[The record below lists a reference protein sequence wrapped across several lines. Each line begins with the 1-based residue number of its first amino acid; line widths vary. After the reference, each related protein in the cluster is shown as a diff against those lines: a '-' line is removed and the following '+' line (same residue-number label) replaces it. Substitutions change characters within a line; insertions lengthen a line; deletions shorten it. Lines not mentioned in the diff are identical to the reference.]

1 MADIIQPICKFI
13 VSSHC
18 VKGNTMTSN
27 KTKDAKTQVLI
38 TCQNMQAAELVIG
51 SSGNASY
58 RIEGTGQI
66 AITPSSVDYSCMN
79 AEDVMIIDMDG
90 EIIEG
95 DRNPSIEHPLHLAI
109 YKARP
114 DVNAIVHTHCIY
126 ASALAVLQEPL
137 PPIVDEFV
145 IRLGGQVE
153 VANYGMPGSEELAKN
168 VVEALGPRN
177 AVFLANHGALCCGP
191 TMEVA
196 LHNAFLL
203 ERVAHIYLLASAA
216 AGGKKQLTTIPPDAV
231 ETQAQMFDLM
241 KRMKKR

>member
-1 MADIIQPICKFI
+1 
-13 VSSHC
+13 
-18 VKGNTMTSN
+18 MTP
-27 KTKDAKTQVLI
+27 KITKDAKNQVLQ
-38 TCQNMQAAELVIG
+38 TCQDMQSAKLVIG

-58 RIEGTGQI
+58 RIEGSDNV
-66 AITPSSVDYSCMN
+66 AITPSSVDYSCMS
-79 AEDVMIIDMDG
+79 AEDVMIINMDG

-95 DRNPSIEHPLHLAI
+95 KRNPSIEHPLHRAI
-109 YKARP
+109 YKARS

-126 ASALAVLQEPL
+126 ASAIAILQEPL

-153 VANYGMPGSEELAKN
+153 VAKYGMPGSEKLANN

-191 TMEVA
+191 TLEIA
-196 LHNAFLL
+196 LHNALLL
-203 ERVAHIYLLASAA
+203 ERVAHIYLLARAA
-216 AGGKKQLTTIPPDAV
+216 IGGKPQLSTIPPEAI
-231 ETQAQMFDLM
+231 ETQQQMFELL

>member
-1 MADIIQPICKFI
+1 MPPNPI
-13 VSSHC
+13 
-18 VKGNTMTSN
+18 
-27 KTKDAKTQVLI
+27 KDAKNAILH
-38 TCQNMQAAELVIG
+38 TCQNMQSAELVIG

-58 RIEGTGQI
+58 RIEGTDHI
-66 AITPSSVDYSCMN
+66 AITPSSVDYSCMGVD
-79 AEDVMIIDMDG
+79 DVMIINMDG
-90 EIIEG
+90 DIVEG

-114 DVNAIVHTHCIY
+114 DVHAIVHTHCIY
-126 ASALAVLQEPL
+126 ASAMAVLQEPL

-153 VANYGMPGSEELAKN
+153 VAKYGMPGSEELATN
-168 VVEALGPRN
+168 VVEALGPLN

-191 TMEVA
+191 TLDEA
-196 LHNAFLL
+196 LHNALLL

-216 AGGKKQLTTIPPDAV
+216 AGDKKKLTTLPPDAI

>member
-1 MADIIQPICKFI
+1 MTPD
-13 VSSHC
+13 
-18 VKGNTMTSN
+18 NTQ
-27 KTKDAKTQVLI
+27 DAKNQVLH
-38 TCQNMQAAELVIG
+38 TCQSMQSAELVLG

-58 RIEGTGQI
+58 RIESTDQV
-66 AITPSSVDYSCMN
+66 AITPSSVDYSCMSS
-79 AEDVMIIDMDG
+79 EDVMIIDMEG
-90 EIIEG
+90 NIVEG

-109 YKARP
+109 YKARS
-114 DVNAIVHTHCIY
+114 DVKAVVHTHCVY

-153 VANYGMPGSEELAKN
+153 VAEYGMPGSEKLAEN
-168 VVEALGPRN
+168 VVKALGPRN

-191 TMEVA
+191 TLDIA
-196 LHNAFLL
+196 LHNALLL

-216 AGGKKQLTTIPPDAV
+216 AGGKKHLKTIPPDAI
-231 ETQAQMFDLM
+231 ETQAQMFELM

>member
-1 MADIIQPICKFI
+1 MITSF
-13 VSSHC
+13 
-18 VKGNTMTSN
+18 KGRRINMTLDT
-27 KTKDAKTQVLI
+27 KKDAKQQVLK
-38 TCQNMQAAELVIG
+38 TCQSMQSAELVIG

-58 RIEGTGQI
+58 RLEGTDHV

-79 AEDVMIIDMDG
+79 ADDVLIINMDG
-90 EIIEG
+90 DVIEG

-126 ASALAVLQEPL
+126 GSALAVLREPL

-153 VANYGMPGSEELAKN
+153 VAKYGMPGSEELAKN

-177 AVFLANHGALCCGP
+177 AVFLANHGALSCGP
-191 TMEVA
+191 TLEIA
-196 LHNAFLL
+196 LHNSLLL

-216 AGGKKQLTTIPPDAV
+216 TGGKKKLSTIPPDAI
-231 ETQAQMFDLM
+231 ETQEQMFQLM

>member
-1 MADIIQPICKFI
+1 
-13 VSSHC
+13 
-18 VKGNTMTSN
+18 
-27 KTKDAKTQVLI
+27 
-38 TCQNMQAAELVIG
+38 
-51 SSGNASY
+51 
-58 RIEGTGQI
+58 
-66 AITPSSVDYSCMN
+66 
-79 AEDVMIIDMDG
+79 MIIDLEGDV
-90 EIIEG
+90 IEG
-95 DRNPSIEHPLHLAI
+95 DRNPSIEHPLHCAI

-126 ASALAVLQEPL
+126 ASAVAVLRKPL

-153 VANYGMPGSEELAKN
+153 VAEYGQPGSEELAKN

-177 AVFLANHGALCCGP
+177 AVLLANHGALCCGP

-196 LHNAFLL
+196 LHNALLL

-216 AGGKKQLTTIPPDAV
+216 AGGEKHLTTIPPEAI
-231 ETQAQMFDLM
+231 ETQSQMFDLM

>member
-1 MADIIQPICKFI
+1 
-13 VSSHC
+13 
-18 VKGNTMTSN
+18 MTPD
-27 KTKDAKTQVLI
+27 KTKDAKNQVLQ
-38 TCQNMQAAELVIG
+38 TCQSMQTAELVIG

-58 RIEGTGQI
+58 RIEGTDHV
-66 AITPSSVDYSCMN
+66 AITPSNVDYSCMS

-90 EIIEG
+90 NVVEG

-109 YKARP
+109 FKARP
-114 DVNAIVHTHCIY
+114 DVNAVVHTHCIY

-153 VANYGMPGSEELAKN
+153 VADYGMPGSEELANN
-168 VVEALGPRN
+168 VVKALGPRN

-196 LHNAFLL
+196 LHNALLL
-203 ERVAHIYLLASAA
+203 ERVAHIYLLATAA
-216 AGGKKQLTTIPPDAV
+216 AGDKKHLTTIPPDAI
-231 ETQAQMFDLM
+231 ETQAQMFELM
-241 KRMKKR
+241 KRIKKR

>member
-1 MADIIQPICKFI
+1 MASI
-13 VSSHC
+13 
-18 VKGNTMTSN
+18 N
-27 KTKDAKTQVLI
+27 TKDAKTQVLR
-38 TCQNMQAAELVIG
+38 TCQNMQSAKLVIG

-58 RIEGTGQI
+58 RIEGMDQV

-79 AEDVMIIDMDG
+79 PEDIMIINMDG
-90 EIIEG
+90 DIIEG

-114 DVNAIVHTHCIY
+114 DINGIVHTHCMY
-126 ASALAVLQEPL
+126 ASAMAVLHEPL

-153 VANYGMPGSEELAKN
+153 VAKYGMPGSEELARN

-177 AVFLANHGALCCGP
+177 AVFLANHGALSCGASIDI
-191 TMEVA
+191 A
-196 LHNAFLL
+196 LHNALLL

-216 AGGKKQLTTIPPDAV
+216 ASGKKQLFTIPPDAIK
-231 ETQAQMFDLM
+231 TQHQMFELM
-241 KRMKKR
+241 KRVKKR

>member
-1 MADIIQPICKFI
+1 
-13 VSSHC
+13 
-18 VKGNTMTSN
+18 MTPD
-27 KTKDAKTQVLI
+27 KTQDAKNQVLQ
-38 TCQNMQAAELVIG
+38 TCQSMQTAELVIG

-58 RIEGTGQI
+58 RIEDTGHV
-66 AITPSSVDYSCMN
+66 AITPSSVDYSCMS
-79 AEDVMIIDMDG
+79 AEDVMIIDMEG
-90 EIIEG
+90 NIVEG

-114 DVNAIVHTHCIY
+114 DVNAVVHTHCIY

-153 VANYGMPGSEELAKN
+153 VAEYGMPGSKELAEN
-168 VVEALGPRN
+168 VVRALGPRN

-191 TMEVA
+191 TMDVA
-196 LHNAFLL
+196 LHNALLL
-203 ERVAHIYLLASAA
+203 ERVAHIFLLASAA
-216 AGGKKQLTTIPPDAV
+216 AGGKKHLMTIPPSAI
-231 ETQAQMFDLM
+231 ETQAQMFELM